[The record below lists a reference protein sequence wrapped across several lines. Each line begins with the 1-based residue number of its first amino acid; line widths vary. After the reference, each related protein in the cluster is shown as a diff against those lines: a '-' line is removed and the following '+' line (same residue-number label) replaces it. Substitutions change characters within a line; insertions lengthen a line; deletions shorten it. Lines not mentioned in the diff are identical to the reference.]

1 MPAAAVPPAPPVPSE
16 SAPAPAG
23 DTSGG
28 DEHARE
34 QQYLTMLHER
44 LDGLRAA
51 AAAGLAEALL
61 RDDPEPGARADRDA
75 LAARHA
81 DQVARSDAMRD
92 RLLFGRLDMADGEQR
107 YIGRMGVLDP
117 EADYQ
122 PLLID
127 WRAPASRPFYLATGA
142 TPLHVAR
149 RRHIRTVGRRVT
161 HLDDEV
167 FGPTTLGGGVLGLR
181 TLDGLGADE
190 GDPDLT
196 AGPPTAAGEPDGTPA
211 HDSLVG
217 EAALLATL
225 GAHRTGRM
233 RDIVATIQAEQD
245 RIIRS
250 EQDGILVVEGG
261 PGTGK
266 TTVALHRAAYLLYS
280 RREQLSKR
288 GVLIVG
294 PNPAFLRYIEQVLPS
309 LGETGVLLSTVG
321 DLFPGVRA
329 RRAESTTAAEVKG
342 RPEMVDVL
350 AAAVRDRQRLPD
362 TPLEITVADGVARLD
377 ETIVVP
383 ARAAARLTGRAH
395 NHARSVFVREVIT
408 ALTRQI
414 ADRYESS
421 IDEVDIPDFVDDFML
436 WPDTDAA
443 RDALGDGTEGG
454 EPGGGSAAADG
465 GDWPSAALAAA
476 AADRP
481 VLDPSDLADLRRDLR
496 SDPRL
501 AEAIDGLWPLLT
513 PQALLKD
520 LFASADAL
528 SRAAPGLT
536 DAERAALRRDPGGGW
551 APGDWTPADTPLL
564 DEAAELLGDD
574 PRAAIDAAV
583 AAHLERQ
590 QRIDYAGGVLDI
602 LSRGDTEDPD
612 GELLMASDLID
623 ADRFGERQEEVDT
636 RSTAERAAAD
646 RTWAFGHVIVDEAQE
661 LSPMAWRMVMRR
673 CPTRSMTL
681 VGDVAQ
687 TGDAAGSSS
696 WAQALDPFV
705 GPRFTL
711 ERLTVNYRTGAEI
724 MDIAGDVLAAQER
737 GLRAPRSVRRSGRAP
752 WRLMVGAHELA
763 EHLEQLVRAERAAA
777 GGGRLAVIV
786 PRSRRDE
793 LASLAETGSTG
804 PRPDQDVEVGAPA
817 QAAPHGQAGTADS
830 ADGDPERPVVV
841 LTVRESKGL
850 EFDAVIVVEPE
861 RILAESPRGTGDLYV
876 ALTRPTN
883 QLGVVHVGELPAV
896 LSRLRPREATG
907 GTAGEAT
914 GGVPAAGPAA
924 SGR

>member
-1 MPAAAVPPAPPVPSE
+1 MSNEAVPAAAVPPAPPVPPE
-16 SAPAPAG
+16 SAPTG

-81 DQVARSDAMRD
+81 DQVARFDAMRD

-196 AGPPTAAGEPDGTPA
+196 AGPPTATGEPDGTPA

-342 RPEMVDVL
+342 RPEMVDIL

-383 ARAAARLTGRAH
+383 ARAAARLTGRPH

-465 GDWPSAALAAA
+465 GDWPSTALAAAAA

-513 PQALLKD
+513 PQALLED

-528 SRAAPGLT
+528 SHAAPGLT
-536 DAERAALRRDPGGGW
+536 DAERAALRRDPGGRW
-551 APGDWTPADTPLL
+551 APGDWAPGDWAPADTPLL
-564 DEAAELLGDD
+564 DEAAELLGND

-724 MDIAGDVLAAQER
+724 MDIAGDVLAAQGR

-752 WRLMVGAHELA
+752 WRLTVGAHELA

-793 LASLAETGSTG
+793 LTSLSVDAEGG
-804 PRPDQDVEVGAPA
+804 
-817 QAAPHGQAGTADS
+817 

-861 RILAESPRGTGDLYV
+861 RILAESPRGAGDLYV

-883 QLGVVHVGELPAV
+883 QLGVVHVGALPAV

-907 GTAGEAT
+907 G
-914 GGVPAAGPAA
+914 VPAAGPAA

>member
-1 MPAAAVPPAPPVPSE
+1 
-16 SAPAPAG
+16 
-23 DTSGG
+23 
-28 DEHARE
+28 
-34 QQYLTMLHER
+34 MLHER

-75 LAARHA
+75 LVARNA
-81 DQVARSDAMRD
+81 DQVARFDAMRD

-117 EADYQ
+117 DSDYQ

-161 HLDDEV
+161 HLDDEL
-167 FGPTTLGGGVLGLR
+167 FDPTTLGGGVVGLR
-181 TLDGLGADE
+181 TLDGLGASADD
-190 GDPDLT
+190 GD
-196 AGPPTAAGEPDGTPA
+196 GPGEATRGG
-211 HDSLVG
+211 LVG
-217 EAALLATL
+217 EATLLATL

-250 EQDGILVVEGG
+250 EQDGVLVVEGG

-329 RRAESTTAAEVKG
+329 RRAESTTAAEIKG
-342 RPEMVDVL
+342 RSEMVDIL

-362 TPLEITVADGVARLD
+362 TPLEITVADGIARLD

-383 ARAAARLTGRAH
+383 ARAAARLTGRPH

-443 RDALGDGTEGG
+443 RDALGESDEDGG
-454 EPGGGSAAADG
+454 PGGSGTAADG

-476 AADRP
+476 AAATDRP
-481 VLDPSDLADLRRDLR
+481 VLDSADLADLRRDLR

-513 PQALLKD
+513 PQALLAD
-520 LFASADAL
+520 LFASPDTL
-528 SRAAPGLT
+528 SRAAPGLS
-536 DAERAALRRDPGGGW
+536 DAERAALRRAPDGASETGEGGSG
-551 APGDWTPADTPLL
+551 GWTPADTPLL

-590 QRIDYAGGVLDI
+590 QRVDYAGGVLDI

-612 GELLMASDLID
+612 GETLMAADVID

-646 RTWAFGHVIVDEAQE
+646 RGWAFGHVIVDEAQE

-696 WAQALDPFV
+696 WEQALDPFV
-705 GPRFTL
+705 GRRFTL

-724 MDIAGDVLAAQER
+724 MDVAGDVLAAQGR
-737 GLRAPRSVRRSGRAP
+737 GLRAPRSVRRSGHAP
-752 WRLMVGAHELA
+752 WRLAVDAPELV
-763 EHLEQLVRAERAAA
+763 ERLQRLVRAERAAA

-793 LASLAETGSTG
+793 LASLAETDNAGGTG
-804 PRPDQDVEVGAPA
+804 GVGA
-817 QAAPHGQAGTADS
+817 AGGAGGSD
-830 ADGDPERPVVV
+830 ADPERPIVV

-861 RILAESPRGTGDLYV
+861 RILAESPRGAGDLYV

-896 LSRLRPREATG
+896 LSRLRPHAAGTG
-907 GTAGEAT
+907 A
-914 GGVPAAGPAA
+914 PAAP
-924 SGR
+924 RR